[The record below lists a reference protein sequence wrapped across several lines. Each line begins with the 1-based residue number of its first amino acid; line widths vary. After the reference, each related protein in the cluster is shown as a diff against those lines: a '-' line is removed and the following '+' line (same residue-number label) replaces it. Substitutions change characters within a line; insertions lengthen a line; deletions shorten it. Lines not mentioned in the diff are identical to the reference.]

1 MSSRWRTPVAEVA
14 AGGAGKRGARFA
26 APLAFLLAALPAS
39 AAAGQDRPG
48 DAGRPPA
55 EVGIAN
61 TRQIE
66 LTSKINGGRYTI
78 DIALPFAAMPAKGF
92 AVVYAF
98 DGYISFASV
107 AEAVRA
113 ASEAT
118 PVVVVSIGY
127 PQDERW
133 TESVLRTKRPLPP
146 TYDGVPDWRVAP
158 SYRRLYDLSLPV
170 AAGPD
175 LDALNAMGL
184 PPLGP
189 GDTGGLD
196 DLLRIIEQEVKP
208 LVRGIVPVD
217 ADKELLFGHSLG
229 GMAVVHAAFVEPDAF
244 DIFIASSPSIWW
256 NNKQVLR
263 DEAAFAASVRAGKAK
278 PRILITV
285 GSKEAGPDPSSP
297 TWSPE
302 AQAAWDSVGMVRNAH
317 ELADRLRALPGPPG
331 YEVEYMR
338 FDKVGHRLAI
348 WAALARGIDFAF
360 GLE

>member
-1 MSSRWRTPVAEVA
+1 MSSPWRTPGAEAV
-14 AGGAGKRGARFA
+14 AGGGRRRGVWIAT
-26 APLAFLLAALPAS
+26 PLAFLLAALPAS
-39 AAAGQDRPG
+39 GAAGQDRPA

-55 EVGIAN
+55 EVSIAN

-66 LTSKINGGRYTI
+66 LKSKINGGRYTI
-78 DIALPFAAMPAKGF
+78 DIALPFADRPAKGY

-127 PQDERW
+127 PQDESW
-133 TESVLRTKRPLPP
+133 TDSVLKTKRPLPP

-170 AAGPD
+170 APGAD

-184 PPLGP
+184 PALGD

-196 DLLRIIEQEVKP
+196 DLLQIIEREVKP
-208 LVRGIVPVD
+208 LVRDIVPVD
-217 ADKELLFGHSLG
+217 ADKEVLFGHSLG

-256 NNKQVLR
+256 NNRQVLR
-263 DEAAFAASVRAGKAK
+263 DEAAFAAAVRAGKAA

-297 TWSPE
+297 AWSPE

-317 ELADRLRALPGPPG
+317 ELAERLRALPGRPG
-331 YEVEYMR
+331 YEVEYAR